1 MRISVIVPTY
11 NEGGT
16 IGKCLEALRKQTF
29 KDYEIVV
36 VDGHSRDN
44 TVEIAKKYADKIL
57 FDEGKGAGAARN
69 LAVKAVDSE
78 IVAFVDGDTTVPK
91 NWVETVDKA
100 FKKGVVGVGGPL
112 LPDGGGFL
120 DKLIFFVCADLV
132 RRISSAV
139 GSHQFSGANCA
150 YSRETYLK
158 VGGFRGG
165 LGMPDDVDLSMRIK
179 NFCKEKFEPRLYAAT
194 SIRRSRQKGH
204 LKTVKEYL
212 QGYLSL
218 LSKGQVK
225 NYGYLREI
233 KKE

>member
-16 IGKCLEALRKQTF
+16 IGKCLEALRNQTF
-29 KDYEIVV
+29 NDYEIVV

-44 TVEIAKKYADKIL
+44 TVEVAKKYADRIL
-57 FDEGKGAGAARN
+57 FDEGKGAAAARN
-69 LAVKAVDSE
+69 LAVRAVDSE

-91 NWVETVDKA
+91 NWVETVDRA
-100 FKKGVVGVGGPL
+100 FKKGFVGVGGPL

-120 DKLIFFVCADLV
+120 DKLIFFACADLV
-132 RRISSAV
+132 RRISSAF

-150 YSRETYLK
+150 YSREAYLK
-158 VGGFRGG
+158 VGGFREG
-165 LGMPDDVDLSMRIK
+165 LGMLDDVDLSMRIK
-179 NFCKEKFEPRLYAAT
+179 NFGKEKFEPKLYAAT
-194 SIRRSRQKGH
+194 SIRRSIQKGH

-218 LSKGQVK
+218 LSRGQVQ
-225 NYGYLREI
+225 NYDYLREI
-233 KKE
+233 KKD